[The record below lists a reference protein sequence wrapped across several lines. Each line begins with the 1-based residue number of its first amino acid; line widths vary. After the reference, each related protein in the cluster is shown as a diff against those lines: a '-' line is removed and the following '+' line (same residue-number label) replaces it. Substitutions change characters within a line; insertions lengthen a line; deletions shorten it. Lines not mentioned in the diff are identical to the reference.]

1 MTMDDNSKNI
11 NYPIFLA
18 GQDDWMLTVV
28 SESDLNY
35 HVEPND
41 VAPGLPEYH
50 GWDFRG
56 DPVSLYLEADRV
68 FAKYTSEGTH
78 LDSLIAA
85 IMTYVTK
92 FGGNP
97 PEAPSEIKA
106 DPAAL
111 FKWADALVETHYQ
124 ESRLIG
130 RFRRWITKSM
140 YSD

>member
-1 MTMDDNSKNI
+1 MDDNSKEI

-18 GQDDWMLTVV
+18 GQDDWMLTIV

-41 VAPGLPEYH
+41 VDGEFPEYR

-56 DPVSLYLEADRV
+56 QPVTLYLEADRV
-68 FAKYTSEGTH
+68 FAKYTSEQTDF
-78 LDSLIAA
+78 DSLIAA

-97 PEAPSEIKA
+97 PEAPAEIKS